1 MIKRRILESPSGRGE
16 IYQDDKFLQTV
27 NYHLTHYQEVSTLQY
42 SGGSEEI
49 KGARGIEGTLRGG
62 QFFGLVGERL
72 ILHLSDG
79 RHLNFF
85 FRNSNG
91 LIVGDGD
98 FYQST

>member
-1 MIKRRILESPSGRGE
+1 MPKRNILESLSGRGD
-16 IYQDDKFLQTV
+16 IYQENKFLQTV
-27 NYHLTHYQEVSTLQY
+27 NYHLSHYQEVSTLHH

-79 RHLNFF
+79 SRLNFF

-91 LIVGDGD
+91 SIVGDGD
-98 FYQST
+98 FYQP